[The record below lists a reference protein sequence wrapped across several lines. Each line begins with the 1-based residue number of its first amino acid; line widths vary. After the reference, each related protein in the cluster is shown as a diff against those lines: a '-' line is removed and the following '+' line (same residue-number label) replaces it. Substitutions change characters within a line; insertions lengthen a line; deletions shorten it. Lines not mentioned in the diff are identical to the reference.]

1 MPVLIDILWLIAG
14 LVALYFGAEWL
25 VGAAAK
31 LAVRLGI
38 SPLVVGLT
46 VVAFGT
52 SSPELFVS
60 YQFNFEGLA
69 DMAVGNVVGSNICNI
84 GLILGI
90 SALLYGL
97 SVKSELIRRDMP
109 ILLITSLVFVWM
121 IWDNQLTRIEGAVLA
136 IGVVAYT
143 IYCIWESKREKNPAV
158 LQEFAEE
165 FGDTKEAASEPVWK
179 LLGLIAVGLVA
190 LYFGAEW
197 LKRGGVSLAERFGVP
212 SAVISL
218 TLVAFAT
225 SVPELAT
232 SVVAAMKREGD
243 IIIGNVVGS
252 CIFNLL
258 CVMGFTAVAMPMEIK
273 EISVVDLAVMGAFTI
288 AMLPMML
295 TRQMIG
301 RFEGAVLLLGYAA
314 YVAFLYFD
322 RIAPA
327 TAA

>member
-1 MPVLIDILWLIAG
+1 MPVLIDILWLVAG
-14 LVALYFGAEWL
+14 LIALYFGAEWL
-25 VGAAAK
+25 VGASAK

-69 DMAVGNVVGSNICNI
+69 DMAVGNVIGSNICNI

-109 ILLITSLVFVWM
+109 ILLLTTLLFVWM
-121 IWDNQLTRIEGAVLA
+121 IWDGSLERWEGVVLA
-136 IGVVAYT
+136 VGVVAYT
-143 IYCIWESKREKNPAV
+143 IYCIWESKREKDPEV
-158 LQEFAEE
+158 LKEFEQEF
-165 FGDTKEAASEPVWK
+165 GHDEAVQEPLWK
-179 LLGLIAVGLVA
+179 MLALIVVGLVA

-197 LKRGGVSLAERFGVP
+197 LKRGGVSLAERLGVP

-232 SVVAAMKREGD
+232 SVVAAMKKEGD

-258 CVMGFTAVAMPMEIK
+258 CVMGFTAIAMPMEIK
-273 EISVVDLAVMGAFTI
+273 EISIVDLAVMGAFTV

-295 TRQMIG
+295 TRQRIG
-301 RFEGAVLLLGYAA
+301 RIEGAVLLLGYAA
-314 YVAFLYFD
+314 YVTFLYFD

-327 TAA
+327 TGA

>member
-1 MPVLIDILWLIAG
+1 MPVLIDILWLVAG

-25 VGAAAK
+25 VGASAK

-69 DMAVGNVVGSNICNI
+69 DMAVGNVIGSNICNI

-97 SVKSELIRRDMP
+97 AVKAELLRRDMP
-109 ILLITSLVFVWM
+109 ILLLTTGVFVWM
-121 IWDNQLTRIEGAVLA
+121 IWDRQLGRGEGIVLA
-136 IGVVAYT
+136 VGVIAYT
-143 IYCIWESKREKNPAV
+143 VYCIWESKREKNPEV
-158 LQEFAEE
+158 LKEFEEE
-165 FGDTKEAASEPVWK
+165 FGAKDQVESEPLWK
-179 LLGLIAVGLVA
+179 LLGLILIGLVA

-197 LKRGGVSLAERFGVP
+197 LKKGGVNLAERLGVP
-212 SAVISL
+212 SSVISL

-258 CVMGFTAVAMPMEIK
+258 CVMGFTALAKPMVIA
-273 EISVVDLAVMGAFTI
+273 EISVVDLAVMGAFTV

-295 TRQMIG
+295 TRQKIG
-301 RFEGAVLLLGYAA
+301 RAEGAILLLGYGA
-314 YVAFLYFD
+314 YVVFLYFD

-327 TAA
+327 TGA